1 MDLID
6 IVVKLAVI
14 GFVLYLI
21 IAYVPMPAPFK
32 TVIIAII
39 AIGLALFVL
48 HSAGIGSGSNIRI

>member
-6 IVVKLAVI
+6 IIVKLAVI

-39 AIGLALFVL
+39 AIALAIFVL
-48 HSAGIGSGSNIRI
+48 HSAGIGGGTSLRL